1 MKSHKR
7 DVDGG
12 WAWLALVAVYGGM
25 LTLSTVMY
33 TSGVLYVEMLEY
45 YREDA
50 AKTSVIGAL
59 NTGLMCLLG
68 VGNALASVPLALV
81 LVHYFEKHRNV
92 VLALSQVV
100 IGIAM
105 FIASPLALW
114 LLREYGLKGTLLITS
129 GLSAHIFVCAIVCK
143 PSSSEIDSRKRTL
156 PLEETALKEKSTI
169 CVCVRG
175 LDLDAFKSLPFICF
189 LISTTT
195 WNFMLSVCLMH
206 LPNYVITKGLDE
218 SHITVMM
225 TIFSITNTVGR
236 FGAVF
241 VVDNVYIDNFV
252 VHIGCLGIAG
262 IITMSFAS
270 FDHLPFAE
278 YAFAGAIGIFTG
290 LPSAL
295 VTPMTLSLVDFG
307 RISKAHGLVNFFSGL
322 GYVTGPP
329 IAVE

>member
-68 VGNALASVPLALV
+68 PLVSICINKYSCRLTM
-81 LVHYFEKHRNV
+81 
-92 VLALSQVV
+92 V
-100 IGIAM
+100 IG
-105 FIASPLALW
+105 
-114 LLREYGLKGTLLITS
+114 GLFLMSAYLTSAFVSNINLLI
-129 GLSAHIFVCAIVCK
+129 L
-143 PSSSEIDSRKRTL
+143 
-156 PLEETALKEKSTI
+156 
-169 CVCVRG
+169 
-175 LDLDAFKSLPFICF
+175 F
-189 LISTTT
+189 LG
-195 WNFMLSVCLMH
+195 
-206 LPNYVITKGLDE
+206 VIG
-218 SHITVMM
+218 
-225 TIFSITNTVGR
+225 
-236 FGAVF
+236 
-241 VVDNVYIDNFV
+241 
-252 VHIGCLGIAG
+252 G

-329 IAVE
+329 IAAMLLERTGSYENSFMMSGAVLIFGSLIATVAKFLIRKPQEERENTNCEQMEEIQTFIPAD

>member
-59 NTGLMCLLG
+59 NTGLMCLLGPLVSICINKYSCRLTMVIGGLFLMSAYLTSAFVSNINLLILFLGVIGG

-169 CVCVRG
+169 C
-175 LDLDAFKSLPFICF
+175 
-189 LISTTT
+189 
-195 WNFMLSVCLMH
+195 
-206 LPNYVITKGLDE
+206 E
-218 SHITVMM
+218 
-225 TIFSITNTVGR
+225 
-236 FGAVF
+236 
-241 VVDNVYIDNFV
+241 
-252 VHIGCLGIAG
+252 
-262 IITMSFAS
+262 
-270 FDHLPFAE
+270 
-278 YAFAGAIGIFTG
+278 
-290 LPSAL
+290 
-295 VTPMTLSLVDFG
+295 
-307 RISKAHGLVNFFSGL
+307 
-322 GYVTGPP
+322 
-329 IAVE
+329 

>member
-68 VGNALASVPLALV
+68 PLVSICINKYSCRLTM
-81 LVHYFEKHRNV
+81 
-92 VLALSQVV
+92 V
-100 IGIAM
+100 IG
-105 FIASPLALW
+105 
-114 LLREYGLKGTLLITS
+114 GLFLMSAYLTSAFVSNINLLI
-129 GLSAHIFVCAIVCK
+129 L
-143 PSSSEIDSRKRTL
+143 
-156 PLEETALKEKSTI
+156 
-169 CVCVRG
+169 
-175 LDLDAFKSLPFICF
+175 F
-189 LISTTT
+189 LG
-195 WNFMLSVCLMH
+195 
-206 LPNYVITKGLDE
+206 VIG
-218 SHITVMM
+218 
-225 TIFSITNTVGR
+225 
-236 FGAVF
+236 
-241 VVDNVYIDNFV
+241 
-252 VHIGCLGIAG
+252 
-262 IITMSFAS
+262 
-270 FDHLPFAE
+270 E

-329 IAVE
+329 IAAMLLERTGSYENSFMMSGAVLIFGSLIATVAKFLIRKPQEERENTNCEQMEEIQTFIPAD